1 MSMGFKLSYLYL
13 NKYRTIEEA
22 HVSFDHRY
30 IFVQG
35 ADGRKRIE
43 SELPAKRRLA
53 RPYFYGD
60 HIYSMSCIVGR
71 NGEGKSST
79 VDFIHE
85 CFLLML
91 KHINEGWLKV
101 DGDSFVVAD
110 LDPRRAFYHLEEKTE
125 FLVIFSAGEDDYF
138 LTNIPHIENTVGI
151 KAFTGQQGDLIDL
164 DRYCMVYF
172 SQMRFRTGIA
182 RSELQRGRSRD
193 TLVVQEM
200 GLYDDMD
207 DNPYLTTEELFGRYK
222 VDLSEERINARRSLV
237 KNVNFD
243 ILIQLVFIYLRRDL
257 VCKCLGDT
265 FMERMRINSINY
277 EGGDCDNDSM
287 LSEAVDAENGRLN
300 LNMISRIV
308 RDPQAY
314 LRPFSSGQ
322 YTRFALLSR
331 LFWIL
336 EGSRRFRE
344 TPFIKIFE
352 DISEYRAFEER
363 FLNRRIADNTG
374 ALLLFDEGDLFYHPE
389 WQREF
394 VGDITRMVRTC
405 AGEDMQIVFTT
416 NSPFMMSDMLREDI
430 VTLTRDK
437 KDIAEDVLTFGQ
449 NIHTLLAHRFFLD
462 STIGSVS
469 ESVIGWLISLLAD
482 PGQITEKREKYDA
495 PEGYKGLD
503 GYDGLKEYDGQEKKG
518 APKEHDVLEEKR
530 NAIRMY
536 MTKEGLSKARAEAR
550 YVNRKVYE
558 KYTEY
563 CINREWDELSDKS
576 EFLEALISS
585 IGEEI
590 YRKRLSYR
598 FELYRKRT
606 LEKSVVITAETAERL
621 LNKLKNDPN
630 YWRDPAVSELMGHL
644 QKKS

>member
-1 MSMGFKLSYLYL
+1 MSIGFKLSYLYL
-13 NKYRTIEEA
+13 DKYRTIEEA

-35 ADGRKRIE
+35 TDGSKRIE

-71 NGEGKSST
+71 NGEGKTST

-91 KHINEGWLKV
+91 KHINEGLLEV
-101 DGDSFVVAD
+101 DSDSFAVAD
-110 LDPRRAFYHLEEKTE
+110 LDTRRAFYHLEENTE
-125 FLVIFSAGEDDYF
+125 FMVIFTAGKDDYF
-138 LTNIPHIENTVGI
+138 LTNIPHVENTVGV
-151 KAFTGQQGDLIDL
+151 KAFTGQQRDLIDL

-172 SQMRFRTGIA
+172 SQMRFRSGVA
-182 RSELQRGRSRD
+182 SSELQRGRSGD
-193 TLVVQEM
+193 ALVVQQM

-222 VDLSEERINARRSLV
+222 VDLSEERINARRSLA
-237 KNVNFD
+237 KDVNFD
-243 ILIQLVFIYLRRDL
+243 ILIQLVFIYLRSDL
-257 VCKCLGDT
+257 VSKCLGDS

-277 EGGDCDNDSM
+277 EGGDRDNDSI
-287 LSEAVDAENGRLN
+287 LSDAIDAESGKLN
-300 LNMISRIV
+300 LNMINRII

-322 YTRFALLSR
+322 YTRFALLAR

-336 EGSRRFRE
+336 EGSGRFRE
-344 TPFIKIFE
+344 TPFTKIF
-352 DISEYRAFEER
+352 DDKSEYRAFEER
-363 FLNRRIADNTG
+363 FLNRRIAENTG

-394 VGDITRMVRTC
+394 VGDIIELVKVC

-437 KDIAEDVLTFGQ
+437 KDIDEDVLTFGQ

-469 ESVIGWLISLLAD
+469 ESVIGWLIQLLAD
-482 PGQITEKREKYDA
+482 PGIISDRKEEYAPEKYDR
-495 PEGYKGLD
+495 
-503 GYDGLKEYDGQEKKG
+503 KEYDQKGYDRKEHTPKK
-518 APKEHDVLEEKR
+518 HDVLEEKR

-536 MTKEGLSKARAEAR
+536 MTMEGLSRARAEAR
-550 YVNRKVYE
+550 YVNSKVYE
-558 KYTEY
+558 RYKEY
-563 CINREWDELSDKS
+563 CINRGWDERSDKS
-576 EFLEALISS
+576 EFLEPLIAS

-590 YRKRLSYR
+590 YRRRLSYR
-598 FELYRKRT
+598 YELYRERT
-606 LEKSVVITAETAERL
+606 LEKSMVITAETADQLRDL
-621 LNKLKNDPN
+621 LTNDPN
-630 YWRDPAVSELMGHL
+630 YRTNPVVSDLIERL
-644 QKKS
+644 QNKS